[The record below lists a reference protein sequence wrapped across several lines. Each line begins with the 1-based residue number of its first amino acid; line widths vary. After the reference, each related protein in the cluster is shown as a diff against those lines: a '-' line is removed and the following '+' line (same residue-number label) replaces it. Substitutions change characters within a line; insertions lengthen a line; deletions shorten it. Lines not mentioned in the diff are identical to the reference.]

1 MGGSADNLD
10 LRALLGSRLSRRQF
24 LMKAAALGVA
34 PSVAATVLAA
44 CGSDESPS
52 TTPSAS
58 ASAAPPEGN
67 AVFQNFPG
75 WIGASEIKD
84 FHKQYPDAE
93 VTLNTNVPS
102 SLAGYVQLIKNNPGA
117 YDMAIADLP
126 QIGAMKAA
134 GVYQAPDWALI
145 PNIANVDEAFREAYP
160 DAVPNDYGYYVIGYR
175 KDMVKEPITGW
186 ADFWSLAPK
195 YKGNIII
202 QDLDRPALGMALK
215 YLGYSG
221 NTTSEDELMA
231 ASDALIELK
240 PNLQA
245 VTSIN
250 ISTALAKG
258 TVAMAQCANY
268 DMSLAQASS
277 KDVAYVVPSEGTTG
291 YFEGFCPIVG
301 SKELDVVYAFLNFH
315 LDPKN
320 YADFVNTTGS
330 AWVEQAAEPYIDP
343 KLVKSAPLKPSA
355 DDLAKAEWLHFVGE
369 AQALYQKAW
378 EKFKA
383 A

>member
-1 MGGSADNLD
+1 MSGSVDNLGLD
-10 LRALLGSRLSRRQF
+10 TLMESRLSRRRF
-24 LMKAAALGVA
+24 LIRAAALGIA

-44 CGSDESPS
+44 CGDSE
-52 TTPSAS
+52 
-58 ASAAPPEGN
+58 SAAPTSSASSMAPPQGN

-75 WIGASEIKD
+75 WIGASEIDD
-84 FHKQYPDAE
+84 FHKQYPEAE
-93 VTLNTNVPS
+93 ITLNTNVPS
-102 SLAGYVQLIKNNPGA
+102 SLAGYVQLIKNSPGA

-134 GVYQAPDWALI
+134 GVYEAPDWSLI
-145 PNIANVDEAFREAYP
+145 PNISNVDEAFRKAYP

-175 KDMVKEPITGW
+175 KDMVKEPISGW
-186 ADFWSLAPK
+186 ADFWSLTPK
-195 YKGNIII
+195 YKGNVII

-221 NTTSEDELMA
+221 NTTSETELME

-240 PNLQA
+240 PYLQA

-268 DMSLAQASS
+268 DMALAQASS

-291 YFEGFCPIVG
+291 YFEGFCPIAG
-301 SKELDVVYAFLNFH
+301 SKELDVVHAFLNFH
-315 LDPKN
+315 LDPKI

-330 AWVEQAAEPYIDP
+330 AWVEAAAEPYIDA
-343 KLVKSAPLKPSA
+343 KLVESPALKPSE
-355 DDLAKAEWLHFVGE
+355 DVTAKAEWLHFVGE